1 MRITKRQLKQII
13 REEAARLEDKGL
25 VSEAYDME
33 NAKRAEAI
41 SANTQDVALVNG
53 RIEDLYEGIFND
65 LIDNET
71 DDEDEA
77 DDMARAATV
86 LVVARALDN
95 LGFSAAEVLYA
106 HLRQAGRPY

>member
-13 REEAARLEDKGL
+13 REEATRLKGKRPI
-25 VSEAYDME
+25 SEAYDMP
-33 NAKRAEAI
+33 NARRAEAI
-41 SANTQDVALVNG
+41 SANTRDVALVNG

-65 LIDNET
+65 LVDNET

-77 DDMARAATV
+77 ADMAAAATV

-95 LGFSAAEVLYA
+95 LGLIAAEVLYD
-106 HLRQAGRPY
+106 HLRQAGRR

>member
-13 REEAARLEDKGL
+13 REEAARLEGKGL

-41 SANTQDVALVNG
+41 SANTRDVALVNG

-65 LIDNET
+65 LVDNET

-77 DDMARAATV
+77 ADMAAAATV

-95 LGFSAAEVLYA
+95 LGLIAAEVLYD
-106 HLRQAGRPY
+106 HLRQAGRR

>member
-13 REEAARLEDKGL
+13 REEAARLEGKGL

-77 DDMARAATV
+77 ADMAAAATV

-95 LGFSAAEVLYA
+95 LELSAAKVLYD
-106 HLRQAGRPY
+106 HLSEAGRPY

>member
-13 REEAARLEDKGL
+13 REEAARLEGKGL

-41 SANTQDVALVNG
+41 SANTRDVALVNG

-65 LIDNET
+65 LVDNET

-77 DDMARAATV
+77 ADMAAAATV

-95 LGFSAAEVLYA
+95 LGLIAAEVLYD
-106 HLRQAGRPY
+106 HLRRAGRR